1 MVCYFEKGDVRDMGY
16 IHSAEEWLGSD
27 NTLGLDI
34 WKNKYQQNDE
44 TFDEWLDRVSGGY
57 AGVRSLIE
65 QKKFLFAGRTLAYR
79 GLEGNT
85 AYSNCYVGGGHLDDS
100 MEAIM
105 DEAKTMT
112 EVMKRGG
119 GYGFALDKLRPK
131 GAVVNNGAK
140 YTGGIV
146 PFMKMYSE
154 ITNAIA
160 QGGSR
165 KGALMLCLAD
175 SHPDIFEFIHSKED
189 LTSIDK
195 ANISVKI
202 SDKFMD
208 AVMKDEDWTTRF
220 EVKATGEV
228 IEKTFR
234 AKDLWYDI
242 CYGSYDIGDP
252 AIMFWDNVQYHSYL
266 SEYVKDG
273 DYEFVSSNPCLN
285 KNFPLLTT
293 EGYKKIGDLCDTYP
307 TIINKD
313 GIKSESHVWC
323 SGEKETIRL
332 NLSTKKNHKQD
343 YIECTPDHRFMTTDR
358 ETVEAKDLLGKRLM
372 PMTKTC
378 YGFDDYF
385 VMLGFIQGDGCLTGS
400 KRICIGKDDED
411 VKFLF
416 DMYNSIGETQKNKPY
431 RYAVI
436 GEMKQLWD
444 EYLLPQTVY
453 NKTLPECY
461 WDMDFNQK
469 RSFLRGLYSANGSVC
484 KSNGKITYTTVSKEL
499 AQNLLKTLKDDFG
512 IDAYLCT
519 AKEYIRYGE
528 KYNEPDYLCKEQYHV
543 NIGNF
548 LDKTTFLSLIGF
560 VQYYKV
566 DKLID
571 WLMAHSPK
579 VTSIKDAGIQKV
591 YDFTE
596 PHKHWGVGH
605 GVIVHNCAEY
615 TSGSWGTCNLGSMN
629 LSEYVLYNGC
639 IPYFNWD
646 DFEADIKTCV
656 YALNDVIDE
665 NRERLPFV
673 QQREYLD
680 KYRPIGLGVMG
691 YADCLI
697 KLGFTYGSEDA
708 LNFTETLAHTLAFEA
723 LKASEAYAK
732 ERNCNFIEFCR
743 NSIAKSPICKKIG
756 YFPDYMANAQ
766 ILSIAPTGTLATM
779 LNVSG
784 GIEPNFAFSYNRRT
798 IGLHDKEV
806 TYKVYAK
813 IAEDYMKATGITN
826 EESLPEFFIA
836 SQDIPWKERVKT
848 QGIWQSYVDNAISST
863 VNLPN
868 EATVE
873 DIMGIYET
881 AWQYG
886 LKGITVF
893 RDGCRR
899 LGILTTDKSENV
911 EEENILS
918 DKNVEENDILPRGFV
933 EQTSD
938 DVLVLRRK
946 LKTGCGNMYVLAS
959 WSWDD
964 GTLKEVFVSKGSSGS
979 CASNLNGLSRLASM
993 SARAGV
999 SLEDIVDQL
1008 QSVQVCPSYATA
1020 KATKEGISKGHSCPS
1035 AIGYALLDMKK
1046 QVDKILFAHPMDED
1060 DIQSIKEYEKVK
1072 PKETKKPKCPNCGE
1086 DLIMEMGCVT
1096 CRSCGYSR
1104 CG

>member
-1 MVCYFEKGDVRDMGY
+1 MG
-16 IHSAEEWLGSD
+16 IRSAEEWLGSD

-44 TFDEWLDRVSGGY
+44 TFDEWLDRISGGY

-85 AYSNCYVGGGHLDDS
+85 AYSNCYVGGGYLDDS

-105 DEAKTMT
+105 DEAKTMA

-131 GAVVNNGAK
+131 GAVVHNGAK
-140 YTGGIV
+140 YSGGIV

-165 KGALMLCLAD
+165 KGALMLCLTD

-242 CYGSYDIGDP
+242 CYGSWDIGDP

-273 DYEFVSSNPCLN
+273 DYEFVSSNPC
-285 KNFPLLTT
+285 
-293 EGYKKIGDLCDTYP
+293 
-307 TIINKD
+307 
-313 GIKSESHVWC
+313 
-323 SGEKETIRL
+323 
-332 NLSTKKNHKQD
+332 
-343 YIECTPDHRFMTTDR
+343 
-358 ETVEAKDLLGKRLM
+358 
-372 PMTKTC
+372 
-378 YGFDDYF
+378 
-385 VMLGFIQGDGCLTGS
+385 
-400 KRICIGKDDED
+400 
-411 VKFLF
+411 
-416 DMYNSIGETQKNKPY
+416 
-431 RYAVI
+431 
-436 GEMKQLWD
+436 
-444 EYLLPQTVY
+444 
-453 NKTLPECY
+453 
-461 WDMDFNQK
+461 
-469 RSFLRGLYSANGSVC
+469 
-484 KSNGKITYTTVSKEL
+484 
-499 AQNLLKTLKDDFG
+499 
-512 IDAYLCT
+512 
-519 AKEYIRYGE
+519 
-528 KYNEPDYLCKEQYHV
+528 
-543 NIGNF
+543 
-548 LDKTTFLSLIGF
+548 
-560 VQYYKV
+560 
-566 DKLID
+566 
-571 WLMAHSPK
+571 
-579 VTSIKDAGIQKV
+579 
-591 YDFTE
+591 
-596 PHKHWGVGH
+596 
-605 GVIVHNCAEY
+605 AEY

-629 LSEYVLYNGC
+629 LSEYVLCNGC

-708 LNFTETLAHTLAFEA
+708 LNFTETLAHTLAFNA

-756 YFPDYMANAQ
+756 YFPEYMANAQ

-806 TYKVYAK
+806 IYKVYAK
-813 IAEDYMKATGITN
+813 IAEDYMKATGITD

-873 DIMGIYET
+873 DIMGIYQT
-881 AWQYG
+881 AWHYG

-918 DKNVEENDILPRGFV
+918 DKNVEENDVLPRGFV

-964 GTLKEVFVSKGSSGS
+964 GTLKEVFVSRGSSGG

-1046 QVDKILFAHPMDED
+1046 QVDQILFTYPMDED
-1060 DIQSIKEYEKVK
+1060 DIQRIKEYEKVK

-1096 CRSCGYSR
+1096 CRSCGYSK